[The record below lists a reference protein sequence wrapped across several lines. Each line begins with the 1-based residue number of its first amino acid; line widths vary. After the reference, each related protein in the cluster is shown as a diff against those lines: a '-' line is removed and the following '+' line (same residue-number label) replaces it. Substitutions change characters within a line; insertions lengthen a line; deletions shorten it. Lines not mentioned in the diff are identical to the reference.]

1 MDLEEQKIKNKK
13 FEMKNGRT
21 DKGTGKKSR
30 LAFKLAAVLIP
41 VVLVF
46 AAEGVARLAWTEDA
60 PAPSTPGGWGKGALV
75 VTPRTR
81 QQLLEPV
88 RDAAGKVT
96 AVRTGRRMVR
106 DHFMHD
112 LSWTPQPAPGTFR
125 VFCFGGSATHGV
137 PFERKKGVP
146 FPDRLQ
152 HYLRAAGLQAEVI
165 NLGGASFGSDQ
176 VLELVKAALEYRP
189 SALVV
194 YSANNEFFN
203 YHLELVELNRA
214 WVPRKLEKIK
224 LLALARRAL
233 GRSDA
238 AAPKPEPRR
247 KDPPPKDAPRGGPPE
262 QDAHVQRQE
271 KLVADIMADTL
282 ARAEASVKKTGERYQ
297 RADAHHEAVVQRYEA
312 NLSAMAKMAA
322 ASKVKLII
330 AKVPANLMAKPTLS
344 LPRPGRAAAGD
355 PWYAETH
362 YKRGVERLGRRDS
375 RAVTDLRNAL
385 ELDMNPGRPVLAMD
399 RVVMRVTART
409 EALMVDLEPA
419 FGTGK
424 DPTRCRDYF
433 HDTCHLT
440 AKGYDVL
447 AREVAKV
454 LVK

>member
-1 MDLEEQKIKNKK
+1 MAS
-13 FEMKNGRT
+13 
-21 DKGTGKKSR
+21 GTGRRWGFR
-30 LAFKLAAVLIP
+30 LGAVLMP
-41 VVLVF
+41 VVLLL

-60 PAPSTPGGWGKGALV
+60 PAPSTPGGWGKGALL

-81 QQLLEPV
+81 QQLLESV

-112 LSWTPQPAPGTFR
+112 LSWSLKPAPGTFR

-137 PFERKKGVP
+137 PFERKEGVP

-152 HYLRAAGLQAEVI
+152 HHLRAAGLEAEVF

-176 VLELVKAALEYRP
+176 VLELVQEVLDHGP

-224 LLALARRAL
+224 LLALLRRAL
-233 GRSDA
+233 GREET
-238 AAPKPEPRR
+238 APARKGEPRKDEPR
-247 KDPPPKDAPRGGPPE
+247 KDEPRKDEPPPPGDRGLPP

-282 ARAEASVKKTGERYQ
+282 ARAKAPVKKTGELYQ
-297 RADAHHEAVVQRYEA
+297 RADAHHESVVQRYEA
-312 NLSAMAKMAA
+312 NLSAMAKLAA
-322 ASKVKLII
+322 EKKVPLVIV
-330 AKVPANLMAKPTLS
+330 KVPANLMAKPTLS
-344 LPRPGRAAAGD
+344 LHLGDSAAEDPWHARTHYQRGRA
-355 PWYAETH
+355 
-362 YKRGVERLGRRDS
+362 RLKNRDS

-399 RVVMRVTART
+399 RVVMRVSART
-409 EALMVDLEPA
+409 EAVMVDLEPA

-424 DPTRCRDYF
+424 DPTRSRDYF

-447 AREVAKV
+447 AKEVSKV
-454 LVK
+454 LVKNREQRTENRE